1 MRILAVAELGANWG
15 HLLRLLPVIRALRG
29 RGHVVRLATAK
40 VDAARRLLAGEP
52 VEIVQCPGALV
63 NAPVAARGGLDAYA
77 RILDLCVFGSD
88 AALALTLQQ
97 WDECLAA
104 WPPDAVLTDFAP
116 GALLAARL
124 HRLPL
129 VQLATGWEAPPPGPL
144 LPIIRPW
151 RQVDLR
157 AVEALEA
164 SLCGRLNRW
173 CEKSGVAP
181 LRRLSDLYA
190 TGTQLLAVLA
200 ETDHFAPRAEA
211 NYIGPVFA
219 ADFGERVDWPVAKGG
234 AARKVLAYLAPDRR
248 NPAILH
254 ALNASGAQV
263 VAVLPGTSEA
273 GLGHLP
279 NVRVQRAPLQLA
291 PLLRDAD
298 LVLGNAGHG
307 MSAASLLAGIPLMVL
322 PLNVEQ
328 ALITRQLV
336 ATGAVVSL
344 LDGVQS
350 RGWQAR
356 IREAMASDGLRAA
369 ARTIAAR
376 HEGMSQA
383 RTVSTVIHAVEQAG
397 ADAR

>member
-15 HLLRLLPVIRALRG
+15 HLLRLLPVIRALRA
-29 RGHVVRLATAK
+29 RGHVVRLAAAN
-40 VDAARRLLAGEP
+40 VAAARSLLSDEP

-63 NAPVAARGGLDAYA
+63 NVRVPAKGGLDAYA
-77 RILDLCVFGSD
+77 GILDQCVFGSD

-116 GALLAARL
+116 GALLVARL

-129 VQLATGWEAPPPGPL
+129 VQLATGWEAPPPGAL

-151 RQVDLR
+151 RQVNLR
-157 AVEALEA
+157 AVEMLEA
-164 SLCGRLNRW
+164 TLLARLNSW
-173 CEKSGVAP
+173 CAKFAVEP
-181 LRRLSDLYA
+181 LHRLSDLYA

-211 NYIGPVFA
+211 NYIGPIFA
-219 ADFGERVDWPVAKGG
+219 ADFGERVDWP
-234 AARKVLAYLAPDRR
+234 AARGRVGSKVLVYLAPDRR
-248 NPAILH
+248 NPVILH
-254 ALNASGAQV
+254 ALGASGAQV
-263 VAVLPGTSEA
+263 VAVLPGTAEI
-273 GLGHLP
+273 GLGLMP
-279 NVRVQRAPLQLA
+279 NVRVQRGPLQLA

-298 LVLGNAGHG
+298 LVIGNAGHG
-307 MSAASLLAGIPLMVL
+307 MSAASLLAGIPMMVL

-328 ALITRQLV
+328 AIITGKLV

-344 LDGVQS
+344 LDGMHS

-356 IREAMASDGLRAA
+356 IREAMASDVLRAA
-369 ARTIAAR
+369 ARTIAAKY
-376 HEGMSQA
+376 EGVSQS
-383 RTVSTVIHAVEQAG
+383 RTVSTVVHAVEQAG
-397 ADAR
+397 AAMG